1 MTELQ
6 QNRYDKL
13 LRRVGGMIGA
23 KSMVNDALG
32 ELFPTID
39 TESLLMELAYLADT
53 KHGIS
58 TVQQVAS
65 VGDLNHH
72 QLFNP
77 ADSGMLVI
85 LTRVDVQCA
94 TVQLIEFDTTATA
107 LADLTANHKL
117 RDTRDG
123 IIAQPVAQA
132 RGVQQVG
139 GLPLVGGFITEVNV
153 NLTIEETNGLFVLAP
168 GTGVTFATTTA
179 NVDST
184 VMFWWRERVAQTSEL
199 QF

>member
-32 ELFPTID
+32 ELFPVI
-39 TESLLMELAYLADT
+39 EVEKVSLELLKLTDWRL
-53 KHGIS
+53 GVGS
-58 TVQQVAS
+58 SEQVALAANNNQ
-65 VGDLNHH
+65 V

-77 ADSGMLVI
+77 VDSNMLVVPTHIWIRSATSQFIRFTFLGTPLTNNVGNI
-85 LTRVDVQCA
+85 LP
-94 TVQLIEFDTTATA
+94 
-107 LADLTANHKL
+107 

-123 IIAQPVAQA
+123 ITGGVFAQV
-132 RGVQQVG
+132 RNVQQVG
-139 GLPLVGGFITEVNV
+139 GLPATGQIFVVGNVGFDFNDQD
-153 NLTIEETNGLFVLAP
+153 GLAVLAP
-168 GTGVTFATTTA
+168 GTGLNLSTNAVNSSLQVTF
-179 NVDST
+179 
-184 VMFWWRERVAQTSEL
+184 FWRERTAQQSEL